1 MDFSITNEEIEAL
14 RTYKEHNYEAMNQL
28 LVSNCETDI
37 ALLSDEIESKVIT
50 LSYDKESVI
59 TNLAMIKTIYEL
71 MQKVYYNRGKREG
84 WALARG
90 TNMAE
95 IERLKNE
102 PYIDKF
108 LSTTAD
114 YKRAENEFS
123 TVWQSPA
130 VMYICGEA
138 NIPYIVVDDIL
149 GKKNENQEMI
159 IAPFTRI
166 KEIKEYKEIEM
177 PNHVKT
183 LRTYNV
189 SLEKQE
195 LEQLSE
201 EERNGLYQ
209 YIIEHADDIDKRL
222 QECIIL
228 EKENRIHYENIRK
241 LEQLLAKYEI
251 HSETMEEEGNPSQ
264 RQADLDDIE
273 RITKQLDE
281 LKEIASA
288 LFRVR
293 KNHMDVIT
301 NWKKNIAVYMMAEC
315 REIEI
320 KYEAEA
326 KILEEKRQEKLK
338 KYEEEAKIKYE
349 MVKNETMDA
358 LLENVKQECKENVQA
373 VEKLLENI
381 KNLISK
387 QQNHAKIA
395 GNVGATYS
403 ALNNGFEMK
412 KIAEMLQELLQ
423 RIALKVETLC
433 EQEDKTL
440 VEEKLN
446 DIAKVNL
453 QISTLINYLNNP
465 KIATKNSH
473 ITRFDEMAIIEEN
486 ELKRGIAE
494 RIRYIQGEAELKKLK
509 DDLEMIDEKGAFS
522 KFFGIFTGRN
532 KLDEC
537 MIEQIEIR
545 QKSIRRT
552 LARRLSLV
560 HNYSIHEWIAQI
572 KMFINENNDDAL
584 VEEDIAELETLQEE
598 LKRNFVILDSKVDMI
613 VEQKEGRNLPYEK
626 KRMNKRELIEI
637 ETYRFLNKYGYDIQ
651 ERDTEQNEPAY
662 QDTMANEIARIVDY
676 INSSNILEET
686 DTLRKE
692 A

>member
-1 MDFSITNEEIEAL
+1 MVRIMDFSITNEEIEAL

-264 RQADLDDIE
+264 R
-273 RITKQLDE
+273 ITKQLDE

-522 KFFGIFTGRN
+522 KFF
-532 KLDEC
+532 
-537 MIEQIEIR
+537 
-545 QKSIRRT
+545 
-552 LARRLSLV
+552 
-560 HNYSIHEWIAQI
+560 AQI